1 MKRWNVY
8 PLDRTLGTHAARW
21 QALNER
27 AFSNHPLLQADLVDE
42 LLRRF
47 GEGNEHLCECVED
60 GSPVAMAIL
69 RPKGRLTWTSFQPS
83 QSQIGLNLVRHAA
96 DAQALFKALPWAVA
110 QIDLLCQD
118 PLLTDNEGLLEPLG
132 HVQNHARTAWID
144 LEGSWEQYLAGRSK
158 NLRANLRRYEHRL
171 EAEGLPARFVCHT
184 EASDVR
190 DGVLRYAELEGRGWK
205 AAAGTALGSFDAQL
219 AFYTSLL
226 EHAAARGQARV
237 YELYLGDQLAAS
249 RLTITN
255 RDTLVVLKT
264 SYEESL
270 GRLAPGRLHLLR
282 LLQEEFTAQQF
293 KRIELYTNATADTA
307 AWCTGTRWIRHL
319 SLLRGATPSLL
330 FDGLAQLRR
339 GRWRPPSDDLQV
351 HQVSRLDDLP
361 AAARSLLDAQSSA
374 GSCLGSPWFG
384 LLESKVFSAPDTTR
398 YAWLERNDTVLAV
411 LPLLLHRPR
420 WGAVQIQGLANYYS
434 SLYAPAVHPELQPSQ
449 LAHLLEQTLQS
460 LPRAGALRFE
470 PLAIDSLGAAQLR
483 SALRLLKW
491 PSFQFACASNWTL
504 VAPPDWEHY
513 LASRSGALR
522 STLRR
527 KAAKLKVAGGHL
539 QVVQTEQELEPALQ
553 DYLSIYARSWKR
565 PEPYPEFIPSLM
577 RAAAAR
583 GELRLGLVYLD
594 RQAIAAQLWLVHKD
608 RAEIHKLAHDEAAA
622 AYSPGSLLTA
632 HLLQHVFEQDG
643 VQLVDFLTGDD
654 AYKANWMDHCEAR
667 WGLLSYNPRRLSGL
681 LGAVREGL
689 ALVTRPWRRT
699 LHQALRLRSA
709 PPPSDPKSP
718 QTL

>member
-1 MKRWNVY
+1 MKRWVLH
-8 PLDRTLGTHAARW
+8 PLDRSLGTHASRW

-27 AFSNHPLLQADLVDE
+27 GFGNHPLLQAELVDQ

-47 GEGNEHLCECVED
+47 GAGDEHLCECVEN
-60 GSPVAMAIL
+60 GAPIAMAIL
-69 RPKGRLTWTSFQPS
+69 RPKGRLVWSSFQPS
-83 QSQIGLNLVRHAA
+83 QSQIGLNLLHHAT
-96 DAQALFKALPWAVA
+96 DLQGLFKALPWSVA
-110 QIDLLCQD
+110 QLDLLCQD
-118 PLLTDNEGLLEPLG
+118 PLLTSGDGLLEPLG

-144 LEGSWEQYLAGRSK
+144 LAGSWDGYLAGRSK

-184 EASDVR
+184 AAADVHA
-190 DGVLRYAELEGRGWK
+190 GVLRYAELEGRGWK

-219 AFYTSLL
+219 AFYTALL
-226 EHAAARGQARV
+226 ELAAARGQARV
-237 YELYLGDQLAAS
+237 YELYLGEQLAAS

-255 RDTLVVLKT
+255 HDTLVVLKT

-270 GRLAPGRLHLLR
+270 ARLAPGRLHLLR
-282 LLQEEFTAQQF
+282 LLQEEFNAQQF
-293 KRIELYTNATADTA
+293 NRIELYTNATADTA

-319 SLLRGATPSLL
+319 SVLRGPTVSLL

-339 GRWRPPSDDLQV
+339 GRWRPPGDDLQV
-351 HQVSRLDDLP
+351 KQTTRLNELP
-361 AAARSLLDAQSSA
+361 AAARSLMDAQSSA
-374 GSCLGSPWFG
+374 GSCLASAWFQ
-384 LLESKVFSAPDTTR
+384 LLESTVFTTPEATR
-398 YAWLERNDTVLAV
+398 YVWLERNDTVLAV
-411 LPLLLHRPR
+411 LPLLLQRQR
-420 WGAVQIQGLANYYS
+420 WGTPLALGLANYYS

-449 LAHLLEQTLQS
+449 LAHLLEQALRS
-460 LPRAGALRFE
+460 IPRAAALRFE
-470 PLAIDSLGAAQLR
+470 PLAIDSLGASQLR

-491 PSFQFACASNWTL
+491 PSFQFGCASNWTL
-504 VAPPDWEHY
+504 AAPPDWEHY

-527 KAAKLKVAGGHL
+527 KAAKLKAAGGRL

-553 DYLSIYARSWKR
+553 DYLAIYAHSWKR

-594 RQAIAAQLWLVHKD
+594 QQAIAAQLWLVHKG
-608 RAEIHKLAHDEAAA
+608 RAEIHKLAHDESFA

-632 HLLQHVFEQDG
+632 HLLQHVFEKDR
-643 VQLVDFLTGDD
+643 VQLVDFLSGDD
-654 AYKANWMDHCEAR
+654 AYKANWMDHCEPR
-667 WGLLSYNPRRLSGL
+667 WGLLSYNPRRLWGL

-689 ALVTRPWRRT
+689 ALITRPWRRT
-699 LHQALRLRSA
+699 LRLRST